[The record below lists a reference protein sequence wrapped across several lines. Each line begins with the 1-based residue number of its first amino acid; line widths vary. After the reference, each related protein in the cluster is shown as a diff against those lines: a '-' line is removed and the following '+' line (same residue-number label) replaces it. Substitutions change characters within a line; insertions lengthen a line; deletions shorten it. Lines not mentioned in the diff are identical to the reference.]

1 MKSGD
6 LVNFEKVVEKFA
18 SQFQV
23 RQEQQPGFFQ
33 RENKPSVFFGFYW
46 GFRYYSIFITKL
58 QFKEMLGYVFF
69 PVNSG
74 QEWSVIRLCSVH
86 GSVLFIITR

>member
-23 RQEQQPGFFQ
+23 RQEQQPGVFQ
-33 RENKPSVFFGFYW
+33 RENKPSVFFRVLLGFSLLLHI
-46 GFRYYSIFITKL
+46 YYKNAIQRNNVGWS
-58 QFKEMLGYVFF
+58 FF
-69 PVNSG
+69 SVNSE
-74 QEWSVIRLCSVH
+74 QEWSVIRLCMDPYY
-86 GSVLFIITR
+86 L